1 MEPWQVASNFRWA
14 LWTLVFFVIA
24 GLSSLPALGQEAL
37 PAGVPAPPPGGISP
51 AKLPDTNGVHLGMSV
66 DQAMAVIK
74 GLYPRDLTTV
84 TTEKQADGTVWTR
97 NIKADNKQNCNAS
110 CDSIVVSFSR
120 PPNPVQ
126 VIGIERAINS
136 GSSTPPT
143 VDAVVASL
151 RQKYGKEVMSDVG
164 VMAWAYDEQ
173 GQPTTPHGPSNWR
186 PADCATAGN
195 LEVPGP
201 TPLAQILPKLTRDLC
216 NRGVFVSVQVLPGAG
231 IQGVPV
237 APQIFMH
244 LGERSLEFRDGV
256 VAQQYAEARAANQKQ
271 QEMKKAQQQA
281 APKL

>member
-1 MEPWQVASNFRWA
+1 M
-14 LWTLVFFVIA
+14 
-24 GLSSLPALGQEAL
+24 
-37 PAGVPAPPPGGISP
+37 
-51 AKLPDTNGVHLGMSV
+51 
-66 DQAMAVIK
+66 
-74 GLYPRDLTTV
+74 
-84 TTEKQADGTVWTR
+84 
-97 NIKADNKQNCNAS
+97 
-110 CDSIVVSFSR
+110 VSFSP

-151 RQKYGKEVMSDVG
+151 RQKYGKEVMSAIG

-173 GQPTTPHGPSNWR
+173 GQPINPQGPSNWR
-186 PADCATAGN
+186 PADCASAGN
-195 LEVPGP
+195 LGVPGP
-201 TPLAQILPKLTRDLC
+201 TPLAQILPNLTRDLC
-216 NRGVFVSVQVLPGAG
+216 NRGIFVSVQVLPGPA

-237 APQIFMH
+237 AQQIFIH

-256 VAQQYAEARAANQKQ
+256 VAQLYWEARAANQKQ

>member
-1 MEPWQVASNFRWA
+1 MRPGQVPINVRRL
-14 LWTLVFFVIA
+14 LWLPLLFVTA
-24 GLSSLPALGQEAL
+24 GLASQPALGQAAL
-37 PAGVPAPPPGGISP
+37 PAGVPAPPPGGINP

-66 DQAMAVIK
+66 DQAIAVIK

-84 TTEKQADGTVWTR
+84 TSEKLADGTVWTR

-110 CDSIVVSFSR
+110 CDSIVVSFSP

-136 GSSTPPT
+136 GSGTPPT

-151 RQKYGKEVMSDVG
+151 RQKYGKEVMSAVG

-173 GQPTTPHGPSNWR
+173 GQPINPQGPSNWR
-186 PADCATAGN
+186 PADCARAGD
-195 LEVPGP
+195 LEIPGP

-216 NRGVFVSVQVLPGAG
+216 NRGVFVSVQVLPGTA

-237 APQIFMH
+237 APQIFIH
-244 LGERSLEFRDGV
+244 LGEKSLEFRDGV

-281 APKL
+281 APVL